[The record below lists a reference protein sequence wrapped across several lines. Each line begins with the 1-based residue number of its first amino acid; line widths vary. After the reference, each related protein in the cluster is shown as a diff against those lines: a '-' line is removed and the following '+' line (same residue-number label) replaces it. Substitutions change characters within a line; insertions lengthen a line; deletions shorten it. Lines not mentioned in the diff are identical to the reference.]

1 MSKEKER
8 AIMQKMVITKQE
20 QVVEREKQTIT
31 REKQAVERSK
41 FLMGKIDYINASPVY
56 YGLDHGLVP
65 NWIEMIEGPPAV
77 LNGMIKNREL
87 EISPI
92 SSAFYAMNHKELLI
106 LPDLSISSQGEVLS
120 VILMTNYPIEEL
132 DGKTIILTQDSAT
145 SSALVRLI
153 AIQKG
158 IRPNFITGKLRTLED
173 IPDNIAIPQNI
184 KVSDNIGIQEAIS
197 IPNDIGFSQNVCNL
211 TVDAA
216 MIIGDAAMTQP
227 WEKKFKYRIDLGKLW
242 YETTG
247 LPFVFALW
255 VVRRECAISRY
266 NDVKDALEL
275 FYESRNQGYIHIDK
289 VIESGAKRLGLDN
302 SYVSRYFELLHC
314 NLDELKIK
322 GLEYFFL
329 SLYENSLLPEK
340 VDIKFLSYNS

>member
-1 MSKEKER
+1 
-8 AIMQKMVITKQE
+8 
-20 QVVEREKQTIT
+20 
-31 REKQAVERSK
+31 
-41 FLMGKIDYINASPVY
+41 MGKIDYINASPIY

-77 LNGMIKNREL
+77 LNSMIKKGEL

-158 IRPNFITGKLRTLED
+158 IRPNFITGKLRTLQD
-173 IPDNIAIPQNI
+173 IQKKI
-184 KVSDNIGIQEAIS
+184 
-197 IPNDIGFSQNVCNL
+197 
-211 TVDAA
+211 DAA

-227 WEKKFKYRIDLGKLW
+227 WEKKFRYRIDLGKLW

-255 VVRRECAISRY
+255 VVRKESAISRY

-275 FYESRNQGYIHIDK
+275 FYESRNQGYTHIDN

-302 SYVSRYFELLHC
+302 SYVRRYFELLHC

-340 VDIKFLSYNS
+340 VDINFWSCNR

>member
-1 MSKEKER
+1 
-8 AIMQKMVITKQE
+8 
-20 QVVEREKQTIT
+20 
-31 REKQAVERSK
+31 
-41 FLMGKIDYINASPVY
+41 MGKIDYINASPVY

-65 NWIEMIEGPPAV
+65 DWIEMIEGPPAV
-77 LNGMIKNREL
+77 LNGMIKNNEL

-106 LPDLSISSQGEVLS
+106 LPDLSISSHGEVLS
-120 VILMTNYPIEEL
+120 VVLMTNYPIEEL

-158 IRPNFITGKLRTLED
+158 IRPNFITGKLRTLQD
-173 IPDNIAIPQNI
+173 IPDDIA
-184 KVSDNIGIQEAIS
+184 VSKSG
-197 IPNDIGFSQNVCNL
+197 CNL

-227 WEKKFKYRIDLGKLW
+227 WEKKFRYRIDLGKLW

-255 VVRRECAISRY
+255 VVRKESAISRY

-275 FYESRNQGYIHIDK
+275 FYESRNQGYTHIDK

-302 SYVSRYFELLHC
+302 SYVRRYFELLHC
-314 NLDELKIK
+314 NLDESKIK

-340 VDIKFLSYNS
+340 VDITFLSYNR

>member
-1 MSKEKER
+1 M
-8 AIMQKMVITKQE
+8 T
-20 QVVEREKQTIT
+20 
-31 REKQAVERSK
+31 RSK

-77 LNGMIKNREL
+77 LNGMIKKGEL

-92 SSAFYAMNHKELLI
+92 SSAFYALNHKELLI

-120 VILMTNYPIEEL
+120 VVLMTNYPIEEL

-158 IRPNFITGKLRTLED
+158 IRPNFITGKLRTLQD
-173 IPDNIAIPQNI
+173 IPDNIA
-184 KVSDNIGIQEAIS
+184 V
-197 IPNDIGFSQNVCNL
+197 SQNVCNL
-211 TVDAA
+211 KIDAA

-227 WEKKFKYRIDLGKLW
+227 WEKKFRYRIDLGKLW

-255 VVRRECAISRY
+255 VVRKESAISRY

-275 FYESRNQGYIHIDK
+275 FYESRIQGYTHIDN
-289 VIESGAKRLGLDN
+289 VIEAGAKRLGLDS
-302 SYVSRYFELLHC
+302 SYVRRYFELLHC

-340 VDIKFLSYNS
+340 VDINFWSYNR